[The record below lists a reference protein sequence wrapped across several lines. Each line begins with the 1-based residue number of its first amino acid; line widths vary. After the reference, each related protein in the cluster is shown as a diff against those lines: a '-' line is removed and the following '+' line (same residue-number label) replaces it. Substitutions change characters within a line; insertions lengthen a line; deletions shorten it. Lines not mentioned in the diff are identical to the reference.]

1 MFTVAISIE
10 RHCPEGNRML
20 FSSLIFIFYFL
31 PITFAGYYFL
41 CFSRPAQNY
50 FLFFASI
57 FFYAWGEPVY
67 ALLMLASIAVNYGFG
82 LLVARQGRHR
92 QTYLIVG
99 IVLNIL
105 VLIFYKYAAF
115 LMIDLFPKIQ
125 AFDALRNVAIPLGI
139 SFYTFQSI
147 SYLVDVYRNPVI
159 AQRNPLY
166 LGMYIAFFPQLIA
179 GPIVRYTEIKDQIL
193 GRRSNWK
200 KISFGL
206 CIFITGLA
214 KKIFIA
220 NNMGAVT
227 DHIFL
232 MASQKGIA
240 SSLALL
246 GSVSYSFQIYFDF
259 SAYSDMAIGL
269 GLLFGFKLPDNFRYP
284 YISSS
289 ISEFWR
295 RWHIT
300 LGKWFKDYVYV
311 PLGGSWKG
319 MDRTLFNLFV
329 VWFLT
334 GLWHGGAAEG
344 TFFTFFIWGMLN
356 FICVAGEKVL
366 GKLNKMPRMPAGQ
379 DNRKTFIF
387 WRHLYVLSIIT
398 IGFTLFRAPNLK
410 EAGNYFSCLFGEH
423 GIWEDH
429 TWMFLKEYAVFYLMA
444 ILFCQPLTERFKEIL
459 VKERYG
465 IFGKM
470 ILPLYSVLIVVA
482 FSLSI
487 VWLVKGAYNPFIYFR
502 F

>member
-1 MFTVAISIE
+1 
-10 RHCPEGNRML
+10 
-20 FSSLIFIFYFL
+20 LIFIFYFL
-31 PITFAGYYFL
+31 PVTFVGYYFL

-82 LLVARQGRHR
+82 LLVARQDKNRR
-92 QTYLIVG
+92 NYLIVG
-99 IVLNIL
+99 IALNIL
-105 VLIFYKYAAF
+105 VLVYYKYAAF
-115 LMIDLFPKIQ
+115 FALNLFPEIR
-125 AFDALRNVAIPLGI
+125 AFDSLRDIILPLGI

-147 SYLVDVYRNPVI
+147 SYLVDVYRGRVT

-179 GPIVRYTEIKDQIL
+179 GPIVRYTEIEEQIL
-193 GRRSNWK
+193 HRRSSWK
-200 KISFGL
+200 KISVGL
-206 CIFITGLA
+206 CIFVTGLA

-227 DHIFL
+227 DHIFSL
-232 MASQKGIA
+232 ASIKGIS

-269 GLLFGFKLPDNFRYP
+269 GLMFGFKLPVNFNYP

-300 LGKWFKDYVYV
+300 LGTWFKDYVYI
-311 PLGGSWKG
+311 PLGGSRGGLDHAAFTLG
-319 MDRTLFNLFV
+319 M
-329 VWFLT
+329 VWLLT
-334 GLWHGGAAEG
+334 GLWHGAE
-344 TFFTFFIWGMLN
+344 W
-356 FICVAGEKVL
+356 
-366 GKLNKMPRMPAGQ
+366 
-379 DNRKTFIF
+379 TFIF
-387 WRHLYVLSIIT
+387 WGLLNFLCVLGEKAFGMQVRRNNQKASVWRYLYVWSVIVV
-398 IGFTLFRAPNLK
+398 GMTLFRAPDLK
-410 EAGNYFSCLFGEH
+410 EAGNYFGCLFGDY
-423 GIWEDH
+423 GLWEDH

-444 ILFCQPLTERFKEIL
+444 ILFCRPLTARFNFIL
-459 VKERYG
+459 AKERYG

-470 ILPLYSVLIVVA
+470 IMPLYSALVVA
-482 FSLSI
+482 AFFLS
-487 VWLVKGAYNPFIYFR
+487 VAWLVKGAYNPFIYFR